1 MLARG
6 SSHDVRAEGGQMGHD
21 GVNERPMGLAVQA
34 ARRANGRQPRPIGA
48 LDAPDRPGEWRLTR
62 HVEILWWDFA
72 AAKSAELGPNF
83 ASDTSSACNES
94 ALVIWCYPIMEME
107 Q

>member
-1 MLARG
+1 
-6 SSHDVRAEGGQMGHD
+6 MGHD
-21 GVNERPMGLAVQA
+21 GVNERPAELAVRA

-48 LDAPDRPGEWRLTR
+48 LDAAARPDERRRTR
-62 HVEILWWDFA
+62 HVEILWSWFA
-72 AAKSAELGPNF
+72 TTNSAELGPNF

-94 ALVIWCYPIMEME
+94 ALVIWCFPIMEME